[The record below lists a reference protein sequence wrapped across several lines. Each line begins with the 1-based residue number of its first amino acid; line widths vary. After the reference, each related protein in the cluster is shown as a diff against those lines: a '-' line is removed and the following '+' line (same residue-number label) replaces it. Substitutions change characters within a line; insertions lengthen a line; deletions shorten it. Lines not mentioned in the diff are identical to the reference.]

1 MLKYWSDLQEKDLQ
15 AESALLNVAE
25 ANKRAIAAEV
35 QISQLREEL
44 IRLQERLNHTESEVM
59 VLKSELKVLA

>member
-1 MLKYWSDLQEKDLQ
+1 MQEKDLQ